1 MPRVRRLGKLLG
13 TNDSREALH
22 MGAQIYINFMSLT
35 RRSGWLQGHISK
47 QAARDA
53 NKAEQARLSLLTAA
67 ARHLTFTDLFKN
79 GARSEQGSL
88 LRGGDAVPTRDISVV
103 WAADLL
109 RPQLGAITDHDED
122 EERATAWYDAQHMRL
137 LQSGARFEKATGRKW
152 SKLAMLARPVEEGAR
167 TTPAL
172 RRFDTDSSGI
182 VTADERKQALDVWQA
197 SYDATAIAFMQRT
210 GTSYRVPAGQM
221 PHEDD
226 LLQLAHSDRNRSWMS
241 FLSSYD
247 LAEADA
253 ERMATAGKLA
263 DAVASQASFV
273 GRILALGPR
282 IVTDE
287 WIDRA
292 INRYSDFLQLARD
305 HPGKAL
311 VPTLDIDLIWHVHML
326 SPLDYRDDC
335 HEILG
340 RLLSHDDQ
348 KGALELKH
356 SFDATAERWHAA
368 HGTPYVWHETRKP
381 PQQQQPKKKE
391 ESDYIDRGGSYS
403 GCGSCG
409 WGDELFHDGLFHTTS
424 EREEI
429 KEAYQAGA
437 ETRESADGVQA
448 DDLLSEATALQE
460 PEPWAVDAPR
470 APGAED
476 DGTTTPLMEDPWAPS
491 ASDAAESSSGSTDNS
506 WSWSSSSDSS
516 SSDGS
521 SSSSSSS
528 HSSWGW
534 GGDSGDSG
542 GDGGGCGGGCGGGG
556 D

>member
-1 MPRVRRLGKLLG
+1 MSSLPRVHRLRNLFG
-13 TNDSREALH
+13 TNDGREALH
-22 MGAQIYINFMSLT
+22 IGAQIYINFMSLT

-67 ARHLTFTDLFKN
+67 ARHLTFRDLFKR
-79 GARSEQGSL
+79 GGDESL
-88 LRGGDAVPTRDISVV
+88 LRDGEAVPTRDISVI

-109 RPQLGAITDHDED
+109 RPQLGAITDHHEE

-152 SKLAMLARPVEEGAR
+152 SLFWFEEGAR

-182 VTADERKQALDVWQA
+182 VTADQRKQALDAWQA
-197 SYDATAIAFMQRT
+197 SYDATATAFVKRT
-210 GTSYRVPAGQM
+210 GTPYRVPAGQM

-226 LLQLAHSDRNRSWMS
+226 LLQLAHYDRNRSWMS

-247 LAEADA
+247 VAESDA

-282 IVTDE
+282 IITDE

-292 INRYSDFLQLARD
+292 IDRYADFLQLARA

-311 VPTLDIDLIWHVHML
+311 VPTLDIDLIWHAHML
-326 SPLDYRDDC
+326 SPRDYVDDC
-335 HEILG
+335 QELLG

-348 KGALELKH
+348 KGALELQH
-356 SFDATAERWHAA
+356 TFDATAERWHAA
-368 HGTPYVWHETRKP
+368 HGTPYVWRESRKPTRK
-381 PQQQQPKKKE
+381 QRQRKE
-391 ESDYIDRGGSYS
+391 ESDRGGASHYS

-409 WGDELFHDGLFHTTS
+409 WGDEEFHEGLFHTAS

-429 KEAYQAGA
+429 GEAYGAGA
-437 ETRESADGVQA
+437 ETRESADGAQA
-448 DDLLSEATALQE
+448 DDLSSETSTALQE

-476 DGTTTPLMEDPWAPS
+476 DGATQLMEDPWAPS
-491 ASDAAESSSGSTDNS
+491 ASDAAESSGGSVDNS
-506 WSWSSSSDSS
+506 WSWSGSSDSS
-516 SSDGS
+516 SSSASGS
-521 SSSSSSS
+521 D
-528 HSSWGW
+528 SSWGW

-542 GDGGGCGGGCGGGG
+542 GDGGGCGGGCGG